1 MRLSRSYRILSTE
14 RGTSA
19 VNDTDGTAKVISF
32 GIPSLDEQVGRFV
45 GGRVYVIKG
54 TTEHAKRSLV
64 TALARS
70 AAKAGFQPSRVV
82 SSLPTPPPSW
92 HRPRCLARWP
102 S

>member
-1 MRLSRSYRILSTE
+1 MRLSRSYRILSAE

-19 VNDTDGTAKVISF
+19 VTDADGTAKVISF

-54 TTEHAKRSLV
+54 TTEHAKRSLA

-70 AAKAGFQPSRVV
+70 AAKARVLSPV
-82 SSLPTPPPSW
+82 GSSAPCQLRHQVGTV
-92 HRPRCLARWP
+92 HGA
-102 S
+102 